1 MVIRNTPFHLNCTC
15 YKVVEIAAVSGN
27 GDIGFF
33 GLSSLLKTGC
43 FKNFKNAIYTQTH
56 TKLFSINKCFAAYF
70 LGRNK
75 KGLKVHADGSQPILQ
90 PGTPGRK
97 YLVLHPSCRG
107 QLNSTHPKQDLNLF
121 FDSGRKHLDWL
132 CFLTISW
139 KKKKKKRKVS
149 GIKICRETSFKDPER
164 WKADVVGQK
173 VSENITQW
181 DERDLEKKYV

>member
-15 YKVVEIAAVSGN
+15 YKIVEIAAVSGN

-43 FKNFKNAIYTQTH
+43 FKNLKNAIYTQTH

-70 LGRNK
+70 FGRNK

-107 QLNSTHPKQDLNLF
+107 QLNSTCPKQDLNLF
-121 FDSGRKHLDWL
+121 FDIGRKHLDWL
-132 CFLTISW
+132 CFLPSLG
-139 KKKKKKRKVS
+139 KKKKSGKHKNLQGNFIQRSREVEGRCGRTKGKWKHYTMGWRRLREKVHV
-149 GIKICRETSFKDPER
+149 R
-164 WKADVVGQK
+164 
-173 VSENITQW
+173 
-181 DERDLEKKYV
+181 